1 MINPSAGRW
10 TLIID
15 FAPTVS
21 GTALFEPFT
30 VSLNQAAPAVTATG
44 VPDGNKINV
53 DHPAVVRIK
62 VTNTGT
68 APEAYFVDGRT
79 AAQTTYDLTALD
91 SPDSVAPLT
100 FADNIPDFLVPS
112 QTTSITGEARTTG
125 TEPIQFDMAS
135 PTGDPDLASG
145 QGLEVGANV
154 LGLAGHR
161 RRMVHRPGI
170 GRTVR
175 LRRRNHRAHHQRPA
189 GHHRSLRPGRR
200 LRDRRFWQL
209 SIGGPLTVTPVIV
222 APGQS
227 ATIPVIVGPTGKAGA
242 SVSGVIYLDDESL
255 VVFDTPFIPNAN
267 TVAAIPYSYVIRK

>member
-1 MINPSAGRW
+1 
-10 TLIID
+10 
-15 FAPTVS
+15 
-21 GTALFEPFT
+21 

-79 AAQTTYDLTALD
+79 DAQTTYDLTALD

-145 QGLEVGANV
+145 QGLEVGATFSASPV
-154 LGLAGHR
+154 TAGEWSIAPVSVGPFGSAGATTEPTTSALLA
-161 RRMVHRPGI
+161 
-170 GRTVR
+170 TTE
-175 LRRRNHRAHHQRPA
+175 AFDPA
-189 GHHRSLRPGRR
+189 VASVTGDL
-200 LRDRRFWQL
+200 WQL
-209 SIGGPLTVTPVIV
+209 SIGGPLTITPVIV